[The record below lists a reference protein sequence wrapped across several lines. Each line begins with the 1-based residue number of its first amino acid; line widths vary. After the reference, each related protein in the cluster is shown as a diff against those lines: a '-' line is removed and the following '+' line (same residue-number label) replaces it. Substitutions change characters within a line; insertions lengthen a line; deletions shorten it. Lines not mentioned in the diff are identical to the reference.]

1 MMGAEVSLSETLLR
15 IPPPRNGIYNS
26 EVLGEL
32 ASNPLIGSVEDL
44 IHFSRE
50 FSFIDKVES
59 IQLRQKELVRKPD
72 VNVPSGWACSF
83 CHHYELQ

>member
-1 MMGAEVSLSETLLR
+1 MHRALLR

-26 EVLGEL
+26 EVLSEL

-44 IHFSRE
+44 IHLSRE

-59 IQLRQKELVRKPD
+59 IKLRQKELVWKPD
-72 VNVPSGWACSF
+72 VNVPSGSAFPF
-83 CHHYELQ
+83 CHHHELQ